1 MKLSQLTCRMDRE
14 EQIVVMDA
22 DLPIDRNVLHCGLVR
37 EIPRDVPWAC
47 AFVSCVCA
55 DSDVIVVE
63 VKMED
68 RRR

>member
-1 MKLSQLTCRMDRE
+1 MDRE
-14 EQIVVMDA
+14 EQIIVMDA
-22 DLPIDRNVLHCGLVR
+22 DLPADRNVLHYGLVR

-47 AFVSCVCA
+47 AFVSHVCA

-63 VKMED
+63 VKTED